1 MKKLL
6 TLLLSLLLL
15 ALPAGAMG
23 ETVVTSFFPIYVFA
37 LNLME
42 GVDGVTVES
51 LTAPETGCLH
61 DYQLQTGDMKL
72 LNRADVFL
80 INGAGMEGYLA
91 NVFDVFPELPVV
103 DASVGVTLLESCLEH
118 DHEHDHGDEAHEAEM
133 HEDDHGEGYD
143 QDEVDHAEPHEEAE
157 EDGHGHTHEYNAHIW
172 LDAQNA
178 VIMVTNLAEGLM
190 AQLPEHA
197 ETIAANRDAYIARL
211 TALDAELEAALVG
224 LPHTDI
230 ITFHEA
236 FPYFAEAY
244 GLHVAAVLNHEPE
257 DALSPRA
264 LAELCHTV
272 EELGVPPLF
281 IEPQYEDT
289 AAQTVARETG
299 AAIHSLDPIV
309 TGPEGEIA
317 LTYYEDMM
325 RANAAVLLAALGE

>member
-1 MKKLL
+1 MKRLL
-6 TLLLSLLLL
+6 TLLLALLLL
-15 ALPAGAMG
+15 ATPAGAMG
-23 ETVVTSFFPIYVFA
+23 ENVVTSFFPIYVFA
-37 LNLME
+37 LNLTQ
-42 GVDGVTVES
+42 GLDGVTVES

-72 LNRADVFL
+72 LDRADVFL

-103 DASVGVTLLESCLEH
+103 DASVGVELLESCLEH
-118 DHEHDHGDEAHEAEM
+118 DHDHTHDAAEGENDEEEHDHAHEL
-133 HEDDHGEGYD
+133 
-143 QDEVDHAEPHEEAE
+143 
-157 EDGHGHTHEYNAHIW
+157 NAHIW

-178 VIMVTNLAEGLM
+178 ALMVTNLAQGLM
-190 AQLPEHA
+190 EQLPEHA
-197 ETIAANRDAYIARL
+197 EVIAANRDSYILRL
-211 TALDAELEAALVG
+211 NALDAELKAALAD
-224 LPHTDI
+224 LPHADI

-272 EELGVPPLF
+272 EHLGAPPLF
-281 IEPQYEDT
+281 IEPQYEDS

-299 AAIHSLDPIV
+299 APIYTLDPIV
-309 TGPEGEIA
+309 TGPAGDVP
-317 LTYYEDMM
+317 LTFYEDAM
-325 RANAAVLLAALGE
+325 RANLAVLLEALGE